1 MANIA
6 KFDRGE
12 VIDRATRLFWAQGFH
27 ATSTRD
33 LQSAID
39 MRPGSIY
46 AAFGSKTGLFQE
58 ALRHYA
64 GQLLA
69 SLDREMASH
78 DSVRGGLRAFFRK
91 ILLEDSR
98 HAPSELCLL
107 ARTLSELDDSEQ
119 PLLDEA
125 RELLDAME
133 AAFRRRIESAIAR
146 AELPA
151 DASAPELA
159 RELQVQIIG
168 LRSYL
173 RASGDREAVSA
184 LIDRTFERLFE
195 GYSPPPDPA
204 GSGHRA

>member
-12 VIDRATRLFWAQGFH
+12 VIDRATRLFWAKGFH

-46 AAFGSKTGLFQE
+46 AAFGSKTGLFRE
-58 ALRHYA
+58 ALHHYA

-69 SLDREMASH
+69 ALDREMACH
-78 DSVRGGLRAFFRK
+78 DAVQDGLRAFFRK

-98 HAPSELCLL
+98 SAPSELCLL
-107 ARTLSELDDSEQ
+107 ARTLSELDSDEQ

-125 RELLDAME
+125 RGLLDAME
-133 AAFRRRIESAIAR
+133 EAFRQRIESAIGR
-146 AELPA
+146 GELPA
-151 DASAPELA
+151 GTSAPLLA

-173 RASGDREAVSA
+173 RASDDREAVSS
-184 LIDRTFERLFE
+184 LIDRTFERLFAE
-195 GYSPPPDPA
+195 A
-204 GSGHRA
+204 